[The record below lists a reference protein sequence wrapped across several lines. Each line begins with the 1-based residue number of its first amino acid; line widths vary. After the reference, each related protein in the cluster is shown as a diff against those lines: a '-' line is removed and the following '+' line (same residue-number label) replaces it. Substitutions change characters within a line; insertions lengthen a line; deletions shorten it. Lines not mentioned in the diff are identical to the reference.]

1 MDKKIEKY
9 QKAIL
14 DILSA
19 YSKIQYAN
27 VQGENQV
34 IADKDNNRFLI
45 MTIGWQ
51 KNHFVHDCPMHFD
64 IINGKVW
71 IQTNM
76 TEWNVGEMLEEQ
88 GIAKTDIVLGFLA
101 PSTRAYSEYAVA

>member
-1 MDKKIEKY
+1 MDNKLEKY
-9 QKAIL
+9 QKAVMNIL
-14 DILSA
+14 TE
-19 YSKIQYAN
+19 YSKIKYAN

-34 IADKDNNRFLI
+34 VADKENNRFLI

-71 IQTNM
+71 IQYDG
-76 TEWNVGEMLEEQ
+76 TEDGVGYDLEAA
-88 GIAKTDIVLGFLA
+88 GIPKEDIVPAFHPENVRMHTGYGI
-101 PSTRAYSEYAVA
+101 S